1 MMTLSSLTIFILISS
16 AITVVLSRGFIFESA
31 KKWLLGKV
39 KSIYLEYLL
48 TCPMCM
54 GFWIGVTLSL
64 MVNMEI
70 YDLRVIDNIL
80 AGFLCSAY
88 SIALD
93 RIIYRP
99 IITNEEKT
107 ND

>member
-1 MMTLSSLTIFILISS
+1 MILQDIIIFILVSS
-16 AITVVLSRGFIFESA
+16 AITVVLCRGFIFETP
-31 KKWLLGKV
+31 KKWILDEI

-54 GFWIGVTLSL
+54 GFWVGIILSGL
-64 MVNMEI
+64 IDFKI
-70 YDLRVIDNIL
+70 YNIPIIDNIL

-88 SIALD
+88 AITLD

-107 ND
+107 NG